1 MNIPLLPQVRTQMER
16 DLTNLAKDM
25 LRGEQVRQMTLRNGR
40 WSKKIAVKF
49 AGIEDDNGMP
59 AAMIEALSHIRDDMY
74 GSFAVAKLIYDV
86 DGHIT
91 KSPGKKAFSK
101 ILFDPPADRGFE
113 LARAFTKW
121 VDDWIPIHHHCL
133 MMGRGDAF
141 AGARVR
147 ERATDRFV
155 RTPTVIDLSQAG
167 VRSDGPSLARLM
179 LSPIV
184 AKAPRI
190 DEELQLDRVFS
201 LHRTMPEG
209 SAAADVVQQVEEEL
223 LVGATV
229 ARELSG
235 QSFTMFDAV
244 FHRELDAETSRSLL
258 RALVLAALTPIKGMP
273 LPKTFRSPFHYAVL
287 SAGLG
292 AAGTIWDGIEG

>member
-1 MNIPLLPQVRTQMER
+1 MER
-16 DLTNLAKDM
+16 DLTNIAKDM

-86 DGHIT
+86 DGHVT
-91 KSPGKKAFSK
+91 KSPGKKAFSE
-101 ILFDPPADRGFE
+101 ILFDPSVDRGFE

-121 VDDWIPIHHHCL
+121 VDDWMPIHQHCL
-133 MMGRGDAF
+133 LMGNGDAF
-141 AGARVR
+141 AGARAR

-167 VRSDGPSLARLM
+167 VRSDGRSLARLM
-179 LSPIV
+179 LSPII
-184 AKAPRI
+184 AKAPKI
-190 DEELQLDRVFS
+190 DEELELDRIFS

-209 SAAADVVQQVEEEL
+209 SGAADALQQTEEDL
-223 LVGATV
+223 IVGATV
-229 ARELSG
+229 AHEKNG

-244 FHRELDAETSRSLL
+244 FHRSLDAETSRPLL
-258 RALVLAALTPIKGMP
+258 RALLQATLTASQGLNKMP
-273 LPKTFRSPFHYAVL
+273 KRFRSPLQYAAL

-292 AAGTIWDGIEG
+292 SRGGVWNGVGD